1 MNNHRSLRGSTLLL
15 FALAGLAC
23 HDSTAP
29 LGQER
34 VAQLSRSLTAP
45 EMAVRDAAN
54 AFSFALWDTVNAA
67 QKDSNVF
74 ISPLSASFA
83 LGMTMNGADSVTY
96 DQMHSAL
103 QFGSASQSD
112 VNAGYHSLMA
122 LLQTLDPD
130 VKLQVANSIWYRS
143 GIAGL
148 SVLPSFIDTTRAD
161 FGAAVQGLDFSNEPA
176 SLAAI
181 NGWVSNATSGKIPTV
196 LGGINNDD
204 RMFLINAV
212 YFKGNWRSKFD
223 PTQTISSTFTNS
235 AGIAQPVQLMH
246 QAEGLEYISTPT
258 FQAVDL
264 PYGDS
269 AFTMTVLLPQAGT
282 SVETLAASLTPSAW
296 QGIVSGMRIPD
307 VPVQLWLPKLTL
319 TYHRTLNADLMALG
333 MVEPFNV
340 DGAHFTHMSPAPM
353 GNLLYIDFVNQD
365 TFLDIDESGTES
377 AAATT
382 VDVGIFVSSELP
394 PVVRVDHPYIIVIR
408 ERLTGT
414 VLFMGKITNM
424 PPS

>member
-1 MNNHRSLRGSTLLL
+1 MKSHRSLRGSTLLL

-29 LGQER
+29 IGQER

-74 ISPLSASFA
+74 ISPLSASFS
-83 LGMTMNGADSVTY
+83 LGMAMNGADSITY

-103 QFGSASQSD
+103 QFGSASVSD

-130 VKLQVANSIWYRS
+130 VKLQVANSVWYRNTFP
-143 GIAGL
+143 
-148 SVLPSFIDTTRAD
+148 VLPAFLDTTKGE
-161 FGAAVQGLDFSNEPA
+161 FGAAVQGLDFDNQAA

-181 NGWVSNATSGKIPTV
+181 NGWVSNATSGKIPSV
-196 LGGINNDD
+196 LDEIDPAEK
-204 RMFLINAV
+204 MFLINAI
-212 YFKGNWRSKFD
+212 YFKGSWRSKFD
-223 PTQTISSTFTNS
+223 PAETISSTFTNS
-235 AGIAQPVQLMH
+235 MGIAQPVQLMH
-246 QAEGLEYISTPT
+246 KTSGLDYMSAPT
-258 FQAVDL
+258 YQAVDL

-269 AFTMTVLLPQAGT
+269 AFTMTVILPDSGT
-282 SVETLAASLTPSAW
+282 SVEAVAASLTPPAW
-296 QGIVSGMRIPD
+296 QSIVSGMQYRE
-307 VPVQLWLPKLTL
+307 VVNLWLPKLTL
-319 TYHRTLNADLMALG
+319 QYERKLNPDLSALG
-333 MVEPFNV
+333 MPEPFDPN
-340 DGAHFTHMSPAPM
+340 GAHFTRVAAAPI
-353 GNLLYIDFVNQD
+353 GDQLYIGFVKQN
-365 TFLDIDESGTES
+365 TFLDINEDGTEA

-382 VDVGIFVSSELP
+382 TGFIASAAPLP
-394 PVVRVDHPYIIVIR
+394 YFMRVDHPYIIVIR

-414 VLFMGKITNM
+414 VLFMGKITSM